1 LSLVSGLT
9 AVGNITVEKGKV
21 VMNVNVIDPE
31 RQRVFP
37 AELKKAES
45 GFLLNPVTGAG
56 IGETGILLSP
66 GWIDLHCHVFH
77 GMTSLGVNPDQIGI
91 RSGVHLLVDAGS
103 AGAETAAGFFRY
115 VLPCYKTKIKAFLN
129 VSLIG
134 LVTMREYAD
143 VRNIDAAKTAAA
155 IGEYPGF
162 LCGVKVRSSGIIVE
176 DKGLLPLKK
185 ALQAAEKA
193 NVPLMVHIGETP
205 PANEANLE
213 LLRQGDILSHC
224 FHGKDHP
231 LFAADGRPIAAMAE
245 AMERGIVLDVAH
257 GAASMDKNVARRV
270 IERGFRNFV
279 ISTDLHIRN
288 VNGPVYS
295 LAHTMTKFWAL
306 GMELPEVIA
315 SVTLRPALALGL
327 HGWCRLD
334 NPVRNATLFKVREWR
349 PGDPEALD
357 SMKNPIDTVKV
368 IRPVSVI
375 YEGELIQLD
384 PETLV
389 LGSELS

>member
-1 LSLVSGLT
+1 MIV
-9 AVGNITVEKGKV
+9 K
-21 VMNVNVIDPE
+21 VIDPE

-37 AELKKAES
+37 AELSKTES
-45 GFLLNPVTGAG
+45 GFQLNPAAG
-56 IGETGILLSP
+56 NGGRENGVFLSP

-91 RSGVHLLVDAGS
+91 RNGVHLLVDAGS
-103 AGAETAAGFFRY
+103 SGAETVAGFFRY
-115 VLPCYKTKIKAFLN
+115 VVPCYKTKIKAFLN

-134 LVTMREYAD
+134 LVSMREYAD

-231 LFAADGRPIAAMAE
+231 LFTADGRPSAALA
-245 AMERGIVLDVAH
+245 AALERGIVLDVAH
-257 GAASMDKNVARRV
+257 GAASMDRNVARRV
-270 IERGFRNFV
+270 IDCGFRDFV

-295 LAHTMTKFWAL
+295 LAHTMTKFLAL

-315 SVTLRPALALGL
+315 AVTLRPAHALGL
-327 HGWCRLD
+327 DGWCRLD
-334 NPVRNATLFKVREWR
+334 NPLRNATLFTVSEWR
-349 PGDPEALD
+349 PGDPVAAD
-357 SMKNPIDTVKV
+357 SLNHPICTDRV
-368 IRPVSVI
+368 IRPESVI
-375 YEGELIQLD
+375 YDGELIELD
-384 PETLV
+384 
-389 LGSELS
+389 